1 MALSEDVEQLLGCC
15 SITGYFYGAVPA
27 VGDTSEQNA
36 NPAKPLTWNTPVHLS
51 EVTPKDSPIGVTPC
65 SAPLA
70 LAWTIWRANC
80 LSPLLSLV
88 AARPAGIAQPGA
100 ASVGIKPSYSLNQTH
115 KRISEFW
122 VLTVK
127 AKYLNLQVY
136 FQCFVL

>member
-1 MALSEDVEQLLGCC
+1 M
-15 SITGYFYGAVPA
+15 
-27 VGDTSEQNA
+27 
-36 NPAKPLTWNTPVHLS
+36 NTPVNLS

-88 AARPAGIAQPGA
+88 AAKASRNSA
-100 ASVGIKPSYSLNQTH
+100 AWSCLCGHQTQLLSLNQTH

-127 AKYLNLQVY
+127 AKYLNLQAY
-136 FQCFVL
+136 FQCFIL